1 MVKINKIKYFLEE
14 DKINRIKYIIKQK
27 EDEDLVKIV
36 DQLDNK
42 NKIKFYLLI
51 PTRRA
56 SEVLLELSQHSR
68 KTILKSLKNKY
79 IVSLIEKSESD
90 SSADILGEISE
101 HKVKKIIQELPEEKK
116 EAIVPLIKYEEDT
129 AGGLMKSELV
139 SIKSSLEIREAIYVL
154 KKENLADVNYIYIV
168 DSMDRLKGVVTLN
181 DLITANPS
189 KNIGS
194 IMNKDIVTLKPNLDK
209 EEVAEIFRNED
220 IMALPV
226 VDRNGKLLGRVT
238 VDDVLDVLQEE
249 ATEDLY
255 KLAGVNP
262 DEHVFD
268 PLFSSIKKR
277 LPWLM
282 INLITAFIA
291 AFTVS
296 LFKDTLQ
303 AVIILAAFMPMIAG
317 IGGNSGTQTLTLIVR
332 GLALNQLTPG
342 SYKKIVFKEIFV
354 GVLNGLI
361 LGIIVGSIASIWQ
374 QNVMLGVVI
383 LSAMTISTT
392 LAGFIATSVPLI
404 FKSFKIDP
412 AIASSVF
419 ITASID
425 IIGFFSF
432 LGIATLLLQYLV

>member
-1 MVKINKIKYFLEE
+1 MVDVNKVKDFLEQ
-14 DKINRIKYIIKQK
+14 DKINRIKPIIKQN
-27 EDEDLVKIV
+27 EDDDLVRII

-56 SEVLLELSQHSR
+56 SNVLLDVSTHSR
-68 KTILKSLKNKY
+68 KIILKGLKNKY
-79 IVSLIEKSESD
+79 VVSIIEKSESD
-90 SSADILGEISE
+90 DSADILGEISE
-101 HKVKKIIQELPEEKK
+101 HNARKIIQELPEEKK

-129 AGGLMKSELV
+129 AGGLMKSELL
-139 SIKSSLEIREAIYVL
+139 SIKGSLKVKEAINIL
-154 KKENLADVNYIYIV
+154 KKDDLADVNYIYVV
-168 DSMDRLKGVVTLN
+168 DSEDKLKGVVTLN
-181 DLITANPS
+181 DLITATS
-189 KNIGS
+189 DKKISS
-194 IMNKDIVTLKPNLDK
+194 IMNKDIVTLNPNLDK
-209 EEVAEIFRNED
+209 EDVAEIFRQED

-226 VDRNGKLLGRVT
+226 VDDKGKLLGRVT

-262 DEHVFD
+262 DEHIFD

-282 INLITAFIA
+282 INLVTAFIA

-303 AVIILAAFMPMIAG
+303 TVIILAAFMPMIAG

-354 GVLNGLI
+354 GVLNGII
-361 LGIIVGSIASIWQ
+361 LGTIVGTIASIWQ
-374 QNVMLGVVI
+374 QNIMLGVVI
-383 LSAMTISTT
+383 LLAMTISTT

-404 FKSFKIDP
+404 FKSMKIDP

-432 LGIATLLLQYLV
+432 LGIATLLLGSLV